1 MKRSRVGFKLLI
13 SLLIAGCVGL
23 FWLAPNIHAAEEIPM
38 GPAYQGPKAM
48 IAVGD
53 FTVQARGAPQEIGD
67 GLREMLQTA
76 LFESNY
82 FILIDRMDTAG
93 ISAEQFLSK
102 SFMADADAILKQG
115 QMEPAEVM
123 VYGAITA
130 LEGGGW
136 GLRCKVPGAPIKLGG
151 AYHKAKVTIDLRVVD
166 SASGRV
172 IAALSVKGDAL
183 SGKGMV
189 GTMASECSLP
199 MTLNLIRNTPLELA
213 IRDCIYRAVIGLCK
227 TIPNSMFRHR
237 GLDILIKT
245 VE

>member
-1 MKRSRVGFKLLI
+1 MRGSRFEFKLLI
-13 SLLIAGCVGL
+13 FLLFAGCVGL
-23 FWLAPNIHAAEEIPM
+23 IWFAPNSHAAEEIPM

-48 IAVGD
+48 ISVGD

-82 FILIDRMDTAG
+82 FILVDRIDPCG

-102 SFMADADAILKQG
+102 SFMADADAILKQEK
-115 QMEPAEVM
+115 MEPAEIM
-123 VYGAITA
+123 VYGAVTC

-166 SASGRV
+166 AASGQV

-189 GTMASECSLP
+189 GTTASKCSLP

-213 IRDCIYRAVIGLCK
+213 MRDCIYRSVIGLCK
-227 TIPNSMFRHR
+227 TIPQSMFKHR
-237 GLDILIKT
+237 GLDLLIKE

>member
-1 MKRSRVGFKLLI
+1 MERIQIMLRVVI
-13 SLLIAGCVGL
+13 YILIALCLEV
-23 FWLAPNIHAAEEIPM
+23 FWLPPGIHAADEIPM

-48 IAVGD
+48 ISVGD

-82 FILIDRMDTAG
+82 FILVDRIDPCG

-115 QMEPAEVM
+115 KMEPAEIM
-123 VYGAITA
+123 VYGAVTC

-151 AYHKAKVTIDLRVVD
+151 AYHKAKVTIDLRVVE

-172 IAALSVKGDAL
+172 IAGLSVKGDAL

-227 TIPNSMFRHR
+227 TIPRSMFKHR
-237 GLDILIKT
+237 GLDILIKR

>member
-1 MKRSRVGFKLLI
+1 MLYLKVFAIFLGI
-13 SLLIAGCVGL
+13 MGL
-23 FWLAPNIHAAEEIPM
+23 WLSYGTAHAAEEIPM
-38 GPAYQGPKAM
+38 GPAYQGPKA
-48 IAVGD
+48 IISVGD

-82 FILIDRMDTAG
+82 FILVDRIDPCG

-102 SFMADADAILKQG
+102 SFMANADAILKQEK
-115 QMEPAEVM
+115 MEPAEIM
-123 VYGAITA
+123 VYGAVTC

-151 AYHKAKVTIDLRVVD
+151 AYHKAEVTIDLRVVD
-166 SASGRV
+166 AASGQV
-172 IAALSVKGDAL
+172 IATLSVKGDAL
-183 SGKGMV
+183 SGKGML
-189 GTMASECSLP
+189 GTTASECSLP
-199 MTLNLIRNTPLELA
+199 MTLNVIRNTPLELA

-227 TIPNSMFRHR
+227 AIPRSMFKHKS
-237 GLDILIKT
+237 LDLLIKE